1 MPNRKGLR
9 LDTSARYEIRIQG
22 YLGKRWEDCLDAIT
36 VEVKGGPDEPPVTVV
51 TCEFIDQAAL
61 AGALSCLYDM
71 GLPLLSVECI
81 GIMPDTP
88 V

>member
-1 MPNRKGLR
+1 MPNRKGIG
-9 LDTSARYEIRIQG
+9 LDTSARYEIRVQG
-22 YLGKRWEDCLDAIT
+22 YLGTRWEDCFDAIAI
-36 VEVKGGPDEPPVTVV
+36 EVRDGPDEPPVTVM

-61 AGALSCLYDM
+61 TGALNCLYDM

>member
-1 MPNRKGLR
+1 MPIRKGLK

-22 YLGKRWEDCLDAIT
+22 YLSEQWEDCLDA
-36 VEVKGGPDEPPVTVV
+36 VEVEVRCVPDELPVTVV
-51 TCEFIDQAAL
+51 ICEFIDQAAL

-81 GIMPDTP
+81 GFESDEAA
-88 V
+88 

>member
-22 YLGKRWEDCLDAIT
+22 YLGERWEHCLDAIT
-36 VEVKGGPDEPPVTVV
+36 VEVQGGPDEPPVTVV
-51 TCEFIDQAAL
+51 ICEFIDQAAL